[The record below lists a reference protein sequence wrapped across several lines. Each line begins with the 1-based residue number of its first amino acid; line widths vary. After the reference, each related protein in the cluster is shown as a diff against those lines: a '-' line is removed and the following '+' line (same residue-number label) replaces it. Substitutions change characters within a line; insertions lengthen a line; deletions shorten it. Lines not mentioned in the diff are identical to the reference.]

1 MANDS
6 FMDLDSLA
14 VLRTNSPSWKLLASD
29 DAAFCCSFFYREFIE
44 NNVRNLSEARLV
56 LDMRSFLS
64 EKHSLAGEAIPDDD
78 DLPMRQSCIFAGGP
92 MRITAGFGGFTR
104 TGRPSMI

>member
-29 DAAFCCSFFYREFIE
+29 DAAFCCSFFI
-44 NNVRNLSEARLV
+44 VNLL
-56 LDMRSFLS
+56 
-64 EKHSLAGEAIPDDD
+64 KTTCAI
-78 DLPMRQSCIFAGGP
+78 
-92 MRITAGFGGFTR
+92 
-104 TGRPSMI
+104 

>member
-78 DLPMRQSCIFAGGP
+78 DLADEAKLYLRRWSDEDHRWLRRFY
-92 MRITAGFGGFTR
+92 
-104 TGRPSMI
+104 